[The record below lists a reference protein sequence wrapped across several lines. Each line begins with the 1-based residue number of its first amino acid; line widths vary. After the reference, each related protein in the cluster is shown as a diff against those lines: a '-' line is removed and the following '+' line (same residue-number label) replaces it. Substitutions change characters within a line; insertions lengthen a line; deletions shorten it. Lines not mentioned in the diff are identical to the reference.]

1 MSSWVGFF
9 PTINWSKLSLGFN
22 STFATTT
29 ISGATAQ
36 NQEIP
41 WSWGFNSAG
50 WVALGDNANVNR
62 SSPVQLGSINS
73 VQISILQNRSSPT
86 QVGASSWSNVSAGEN
101 FTYGISSAN
110 KLFAWGLNGS
120 LTILSDGGI
129 IDRISPVQISAYSYT
144 LLSAGYTHV
153 TAVLSNDPTVGYKMV
168 SSGYN
173 AFGQLG
179 IGTTTQAG
187 SPHKIPGPYNTV
199 LFSASA
205 NASSPIQVGSY
216 DYSNY
221 YRSSPVQVG
230 TDSWSSVSSGEN
242 HSLAKNSSGLLF
254 AWGYNVNGQVGDSST
269 INRSSPVQ
277 ISSSSY
283 TLLSAG
289 YNHNII
295 EKSDGSVYTF
305 GNNSNGQ
312 LGDGT

>member
-1 MSSWVGFF
+1 
-9 PTINWSKLSLGFN
+9 
-22 STFATTT
+22 
-29 ISGATAQ
+29 
-36 NQEIP
+36 
-41 WSWGFNSAG
+41 
-50 WVALGDNANVNR
+50 
-62 SSPVQLGSINS
+62 
-73 VQISILQNRSSPT
+73 
-86 QVGASSWSNVSAGEN
+86 
-101 FTYGISSAN
+101 
-110 KLFAWGLNGS
+110 
-120 LTILSDGGI
+120 
-129 IDRISPVQISAYSYT
+129 
-144 LLSAGYTHV
+144 
-153 TAVLSNDPTVGYKMV
+153 MV

-173 AFGQLG
+173 TYGQLG
-179 IGTTTQAG
+179 IGTTNQVG
-187 SPHKIPGPYNTV
+187 SPYKIPGPYNTV
-199 LFSASA
+199 VFSASA
-205 NASSPIQVGSY
+205 NASSPVQVGSY

-283 TLLSAG
+283 TLISAG